1 MIKFLSMF
9 VYQSNL
15 KTLIPALSFM
25 IQLTING
32 QPRQFET
39 PINVTQL
46 IDHLALHG
54 KRIAIECNGE
64 IIPRSRFSEQI
75 LVHGDQLEVVVAVG
89 GG

>member
-1 MIKFLSMF
+1 
-9 VYQSNL
+9 
-15 KTLIPALSFM
+15 M

-32 QPRQFET
+32 KSRQFET
-39 PINVTQL
+39 PINVAQL

-54 KRIAIECNGE
+54 KRIAIERNGE

>member
-1 MIKFLSMF
+1 MLIFDCLSS
-9 VYQSNL
+9 YL
-15 KTLIPALSFM
+15 KISIPALSSSM

-32 QPRQFET
+32 QPRQFES

-54 KRIAIECNGE
+54 KRIAIERNGE
-64 IIPRSRFSEQI
+64 IIPRSQFSEQI
-75 LVHGDQLEVVVAVG
+75 LIHGDQLEVVVAVG

>member
-1 MIKFLSMF
+1 
-9 VYQSNL
+9 
-15 KTLIPALSFM
+15 M

-32 QPRQFET
+32 QTQHFAA

-75 LVHGDQLEVVVAVG
+75 LADGDQLEVVVAVG

>member
-1 MIKFLSMF
+1 
-9 VYQSNL
+9 
-15 KTLIPALSFM
+15 M

-32 QPRQFET
+32 QPQQFET

-46 IDHLALHG
+46 IDRLALHG

-64 IIPRSRFSEQI
+64 IVPRSRFSEQM
-75 LVHGDQLEVVVAVG
+75 LAHGDQLEVVVAVG